1 MGGGGGGG
9 GGGRGGGGGGEG
21 GGGGDMPRR
30 VTNVSQLIERARQIR
45 GTLRNW
51 GGAQHDSPRCVD
63 SLSLSLSLSVRAHV
77 CVRVFVCV

>member
-1 MGGGGGGG
+1 MVTGKD
-9 GGGRGGGGGGEG
+9 GGGEA
-21 GGGGDMPRR
+21 RR

-77 CVRVFVCV
+77 CVRVFVCSCVCE